1 MDVNDG
7 ASASGAL
14 TLQPGAITPDATN
27 FSNFGRGTMTFS
39 TTLNSQVLSFS
50 YIFYVVDGSHMI
62 FVENDSV
69 AAGVGSAVA
78 QSNVPSNVSAF
89 PGSFVFAVGGGAFN
103 SNIFGPVAIA
113 GRFTADASGTVSNIG
128 LDQNDGGAT
137 VFPKAGGFSNVAYTI
152 DAAGTGRGTLTF
164 TDTTS
169 TQKFQFIFYM
179 ASPTQGFIQDNSLDV
194 VADGSLTAQ
203 SGTFTAASLAG
214 QYAINWSGVN
224 LVNGFEEDFAG
235 VIPVASAASN
245 NVGVDGFLTLQGN
258 GSLGGEQG
266 NAMQL
271 RTSQQTFNFRAYVIN
286 NNTIL
291 LVGVDGGHVVIGTMV
306 RQQ

>member
-1 MDVNDG
+1 
-7 ASASGAL
+7 
-14 TLQPGAITPDATN
+14 
-27 FSNFGRGTMTFS
+27 MTFS

-69 AAGVGSAVA
+69 AAGVGLAVA

-89 PGSFVFAVGGGAFN
+89 PGSFVFGVGGGAFN

-169 TQKFQFIFYM
+169 TQKFQLIFYM

-245 NVGVDGFLTLQGN
+245 NITNGVLDYAVLGDGNIFLNVGVDGFLTLQGN